1 MILSLHRRIL
11 AEFHLFFAKK
21 KQKTNR
27 ICKKYCKEVHI
38 ERNIWTAIVMTF
50 SYICKY

>member
-27 ICKKYCKEVHI
+27 NCKEVHI